1 MIQLDNITKT
11 YQMGELELQVLK
23 GISLTVSRGEFIAI
37 MGASGSGK
45 STLMNII
52 GCLDRSTSGEY
63 FLDELNIQVYSDEE
77 LAQIRN
83 QKIGFVFQSFN
94 LLPRLSA
101 IENVELP
108 MIYSQIPAKERNQ
121 RALKALTRLGLGERT
136 HHKPRE
142 LSGGQQQRVSIARAL
157 VNQPSIVLADEPTG
171 ALDSKTSLEI
181 MQLFEELHQQ
191 GITLVVITHDEEV
204 AEYAK
209 RVVILRDG
217 EIIEDRLKTED

>member
-1 MIQLDNITKT
+1 MIQLEDITKT

-23 GISLTVSRGEFIAI
+23 GISLKVTRGEFIAI

-52 GCLDRSTSGEY
+52 GCLDRSTTGDY
-63 FLDELNIQVYSDEE
+63 FLDDLNIQEYSDEE
-77 LAQIRN
+77 LAEIRN

-108 MIYSQIPAKERNQ
+108 MLYSQVPTKERSR
-121 RALKALTRLGLGERT
+121 RAVEALTRLGLGDRT
-136 HHKPRE
+136 HHKPKE

-181 MQLFEELHQQ
+181 MGLFQELHSQ

-204 AEYAK
+204 AEYAR

-217 EIIEDRLKTED
+217 EVIEDLVKSDA